1 MATSMITGGVIPSP
15 EAFVGVLVTLATT
28 RGRDE
33 NRQTLGE
40 FVHHMA
46 HGRQA
51 DLLWLKGLI
60 ISILLSIPN
69 YDHTA
74 AFEVFKCLC
83 AMECA
88 GENQQE
94 RNLEWVKSMAM
105 AALCAGVATFADR
118 GLPAR
123 QHGELAFANISPFV
137 RLVTGFGQDT
147 WCIDVAHAKPLI
159 TRLFGQL
166 QAGTEDDR
174 AWLRLF
180 AWELAKTELGTRI
193 LQQVVKQCT
202 RDEGKVLF
210 QSMKDHIWDACLDPH
225 ANHLLAECMRFLPAE
240 SWQSVVLQ
248 ELEGHYK
255 EAAQNDTGCR
265 VLQRLIEHIAPS
277 DLRSLRAEVI
287 DDHLVLREVMLDK
300 FGNYVVQHC
309 LEHDEAEEQVRQQVV
324 NELCRCDRSCYQGI
338 HELARHKAASNVLDK
353 ALTYCT
359 PEGLGRL
366 VDTLLKDPGSLA
378 NMKNCQF
385 GSFVFKHLHC
395 VFAKTFNQNSFDRR
409 SFLVLQALM
418 KNPQSLESL
427 KLTDAVKTLLLVS
440 SHGSSPPGVLVSDLH
455 GAASWSACSTAPAD
469 QGTLAICGPEKQP
482 GKPRRR
488 KRCKPRQAQEKIG
501 FNNTEA
507 R

>member
-1 MATSMITGGVIPSP
+1 MITRGVIPNP

-33 NRQTLGE
+33 NRQALGE

-51 DLLWLKGLI
+51 DLIWLKGLI
-60 ISILLSIPN
+60 IATLLSIPN
-69 YDHTA
+69 YEHTA

-88 GENQQE
+88 GENQKE

-105 AALCAGVATFADR
+105 ATLCAGVATFADR
-118 GLPAR
+118 GHPAR
-123 QHGELAFANISPFV
+123 QHGELAFADISPFV
-137 RLVTGFGQDT
+137 RLVTGFDQDT
-147 WCIDVAHAKPLI
+147 WCIDGAHVKPLI

-180 AWELAKTELGTRI
+180 AWELAKTEIGTRI
-193 LQQVVKQCT
+193 LQQAVKVCT
-202 RDEGKVLF
+202 CDEGKVLF
-210 QSMKDHIWDACLDPH
+210 QSMKDHIWDACLNPH

-277 DLRSLRAEVI
+277 GLRSLRAEVI

-309 LEHDEAEEQVRQQVV
+309 LEHDEAEERVRQQVV
-324 NELCRCDRSCYQGI
+324 NELCRCDRSCHQGI

-359 PEGLGRL
+359 PAGLGRL
-366 VDTLLKDPGSLA
+366 VDTLLKDPGNLA
-378 NMKNCQF
+378 IMKNCQF

-395 VFAKTFNQNSFDRR
+395 VLAKTLNQNSFDER
-409 SFLVLQALM
+409 SFLVLEALL

-427 KLTDAVKTLLLVS
+427 KLTDAVKTRLLVS
-440 SHGSSPPGVLVSDLH
+440 SHCSNSRGFLVSDLR
-455 GAASWSACSTAPAD
+455 GAASWPACSTTSAEQGVPAI
-469 QGTLAICGPEKQP
+469 GEKQR

-488 KRCKPRQAQEKIG
+488 KRGKLRQAEEKTG
-501 FNNTEA
+501 FHNPEVT
-507 R
+507 